1 MGRLATIFGL
11 LIAILVGAAF
21 LSAPAPRADFVFLN
35 RGDVSTLD
43 PSQMSWMQDFRVAT
57 LLYEGLTRRDVLSAG
72 YDPLPGMAERWEVSP
87 DGLVY
92 TFHLRPATWTNGDPV
107 RATDFVFAW
116 RRCMLPEV
124 GADYA
129 KIFEMIRGAGPFM
142 VWRAKQLDAYARLPA
157 PERTPVAA
165 QSAWNDML
173 EQFAGTVGLS
183 APDERTLVVELERPT
198 PYFLDLTGFTALL
211 PINPRVLEQ
220 YSDIDPLT
228 AGLRSNPGW
237 TLPPN
242 AATNGPFILESWA
255 FKREMRLRRNPLCW
269 RAGDVALETISIPF
283 IQDGNAQ
290 VTAFRTGALDWAS
303 DVAAAYVEKLLAD
316 RRAFEAEHAEQ
327 IAALR
332 AQGLKGDDIDRA
344 LPRDVR
350 ANIHAFASFGTYFY
364 NFNCRPKLADGR
376 PNPLA
381 DSRVRRALA
390 MAVDKD
396 AITLR
401 VRRGSEPAARTFIP
415 PGSLGEYRSPAGL
428 GFDPDAARSL
438 LRDAGYDEAHPLPEV
453 ELLFNN
459 EGGHDLIAQA
469 VAADWSRHLGVSVR
483 LVQKE
488 SKVFRDDVRAGRFM
502 VSRATWFGDYGDA
515 TTFLDLNRTGNGNND
530 RGYSSPVYDD
540 LLAQAHASTDP
551 SERRPLLERAEVIL
565 VDEDLPLLPLF
576 HFVQVYLY
584 DAHRV
589 VGISSHPRQDQAF
602 DRLRIE
608 K

>member
-1 MGRLATIFGL
+1 MGRLATIFGV
-11 LIAILVGAAF
+11 LIALLVGAAL
-21 LSAPAPRADFVFLN
+21 LSGPAPRADFVFLN

-57 LLYEGLTRRDVLSAG
+57 LLYEGLTRRDVQSAG

-116 RRCMLPEV
+116 RRSMLPEV

-129 KIFEMIRGAGPFM
+129 KLFELIRGGGSFM
-142 VWRAKQLDAYARLPA
+142 AWRATQLETYAKLP
-157 PERTPVAA
+157 PGERTPAAA
-165 QSAWNDML
+165 QAAWNEMQ
-173 EQFAGTVGLS
+173 ERFAQTVGLS
-183 APDERTLVVELERPT
+183 APDERTLIVQLERST

-220 YSDIDPLT
+220 FSDVDPLT
-228 AGLRSNPGW
+228 AGLRSTPGW

-242 AATNGPFILESWA
+242 AATNGPFLLESWA
-255 FKREMRLRRNPLCW
+255 FKRDMRLRRNPHSW
-269 RAGDVALETISIPF
+269 RASEIALETISIPF

-303 DVAAAYVEKLLAD
+303 DVPAAYLEKLLAN

-327 IAALR
+327 IAAL
-332 AQGLKGDDIDRA
+332 AAHGLKGDDIDRA

-350 ANIHAFASFGTYFY
+350 ANIHAFPSFGTYFY

-381 DSRVRRALA
+381 DARVRRALA
-390 MAVDKD
+390 LTVDKD
-396 AITLR
+396 AITRR
-401 VRRGSEPAARTFIP
+401 VRRGGEPIARTFIP
-415 PGSLGEYRSPAGL
+415 PGSLGEYRSPPGL
-428 GFDPDAARSL
+428 GFDPAAARGL
-438 LRDAGYDEAHPLPEV
+438 LREAGFDDAHPLPEI

-469 VAADWSRHLGVSVR
+469 VAADWSRHLGISVR

-488 SKVFRDDVRAGRFM
+488 SKVFRDDVKAGRFM

-530 RGYSSPVYDD
+530 RGYSSAAYDD
-540 LLAQAHASTDP
+540 LLARAHASTDQA
-551 SERRPLLERAEVIL
+551 ERRLLLERAEAIL

-589 VGISSHPRQDQAF
+589 IGISSHPRQDQAF

-608 K
+608 R